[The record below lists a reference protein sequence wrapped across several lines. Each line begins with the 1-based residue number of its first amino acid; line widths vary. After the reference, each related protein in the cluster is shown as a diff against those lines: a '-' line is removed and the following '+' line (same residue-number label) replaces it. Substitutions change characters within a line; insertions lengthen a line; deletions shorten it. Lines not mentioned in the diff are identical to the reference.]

1 MTNPQYFVAVPTA
14 EQMPP
19 DNNINNMFTWIIAE
33 GGIKATGAVID
44 GKIMMAQPAP
54 ITHWLRPAPEVEAMQ
69 AQMERMRNALEDVKT
84 SIRAAAHTEMDSA
97 GRYPTGAEVATR
109 LAHSKLYQTITS
121 ALEAGKIEK

>member
-1 MTNPQYFVAVPTA
+1 MTNPQYFVAVPV
-14 EQMPP
+14 EQELPKGIGDYP
-19 DNNINNMFTWIIAE
+19 IITTDGYPCSA
-33 GGIKATGAVID
+33 GFDTTGWSCEPWDVV
-44 GKIMMAQPAP
+44 
-54 ITHWLRPAPEVEAMQ
+54 THWLRPAPEVEAMQ
-69 AQMERMRNALEDVKT
+69 AQMDRMRNALEDVKT